1 MIVKKPFQKLC
12 AISLLL
18 AGCSDSDTVDSTI
31 TPVYVEVVEALLIE
45 ESNLIVIEEIDPL
58 LSPPK
63 EEPTRTTLISNFK
76 ELILLDTDN
85 SSERDNDDFVNDR
98 GIIPELAVHTKFG
111 DTSRV
116 YLTDLKSRRE
126 QVLFELNTNQNQFG
140 DQLVCKIKPLDIPDL
155 PRFKGDRLEIK
166 QSNEIL
172 VLTAFSDCDDQN
184 QLQLF
189 TVMLSNSDTNYFV
202 RQPLRKEQEE
212 GSSEPDVYE
221 ITNVSYSE
229 FDTTRQFEDESL
241 SGYSNLIFDL
251 DEQTFGYLD
260 HRYDDNSSS
269 SVFSMNA
276 PIDETETETYRLWTE
291 SVSPAYAA
299 SNPFRVINAFNDTS
313 NPYIIILNNRLLKIS
328 KQNAF
333 NLVQQAN
340 RSLDLNNPV
349 YTWTIGED
357 ALTQNINILNTGTI
371 ALLDGEQLEIIRA
384 DNTRAT
390 RTFAPGLTLENLTRS
405 GRSILL
411 TKQSNSGTK
420 TLSRVD
426 ETSLVETNIIGGV
439 DRIITYD
446 NQDYFDYYLRND
458 GSGVDQRF
466 AQRLSLDQ
474 AFYNPALIN
483 SAWLQVRNYLEDTTQ
498 EYLLLSDN
506 TNAGVLR
513 SPAIYAEDEL
523 ATDGLGALIGTI
535 EGNLAIIEMAAI
547 ISERVGMLWARSSFS
562 DTSPLAAY
570 YFNPSDDQW
579 SFTKVSE
586 DTEFPDWLPYIEP

>member
-1 MIVKKPFQKLC
+1 MIDKKPFQKLC

-18 AGCSDSDTVDSTI
+18 AGCSDSDTVDSII

-98 GIIPELAVHTKFG
+98 GVIPELAVHTKFG

-126 QVLFELNTNQNQFG
+126 QVLFDLNTNQNQFG

-155 PRFKGDRLEIK
+155 PRFKDDRLEIK
-166 QSNEIL
+166 QSNEVL

-189 TVMLSNSDTNYFV
+189 TIMLSNSDTNYFV

-241 SGYSNLIFDL
+241 SEYSNLIFDL
-251 DEQTFGYLD
+251 DEQVYGYLD
-260 HRYDDNSSS
+260 HRYDDNADA

-276 PIDETETETYRLWTE
+276 PIDETETKTYQLWTE

-299 SNPFRVINAFNDTS
+299 SNPSHVINAFNDTS
-313 NPYIIILNNRLLKIS
+313 NPYVIILNNRLLKIS

-405 GRSILL
+405 DRSILL

-439 DRIITYD
+439 NRIIAYD

-474 AFYNPALIN
+474 ASYNPALIN

-535 EGNLAIIEMAAI
+535 DGDLAIIEMAAI

>member
-1 MIVKKPFQKLC
+1 MISKKPFLKLC
-12 AISLLL
+12 AISFLL
-18 AGCSDSDTVDSTI
+18 AGCSDSDTVDSII
-31 TPVYVEVVEALLIE
+31 TPIYVEVVEALLIE

-76 ELILLDTDN
+76 ELILLDTDD

-98 GIIPELAVHTKFG
+98 GVIPELAVHTKFG

-126 QVLFELNTNQNQFG
+126 QVLFDLNTNQNQFG
-140 DQLVCKIKPLDIPDL
+140 DQLVCEIKPLDIPDL
-155 PRFKGDRLEIK
+155 LRLKDDRLEIK
-166 QSNEIL
+166 QSNEVL
-172 VLTAFSDCDDQN
+172 VLTAFSDCDDQD

-189 TVMLSNSDTNYFV
+189 TIMLSSSDTNYFV
-202 RQPLRKEQEE
+202 RQPLLKEQEE
-212 GSSEPDVYE
+212 GASEPDFYE

-251 DEQTFGYLD
+251 DGQVYGYLD
-260 HRYDDNSSS
+260 HRYDDNADA

-276 PIDETETETYRLWTE
+276 PIDGTETETYQLWTE
-291 SVSPAYAA
+291 AVSPAYAA
-299 SNPFRVINAFNDTS
+299 SNPFHVINAFNDTS
-313 NPYIIILNNRLLKIS
+313 NPYVIIVNNRLLQIS

-340 RSLDLNNPV
+340 RSVDLNNPI

-357 ALTQNINILNTGTI
+357 ALTQNINNLNTGTI

-390 RTFAPGLTLENLTRS
+390 RTFAPGLTLENLTKS
-405 GRSILL
+405 GSNILL
-411 TKQSNSGTK
+411 TKQSSSGTK
-420 TLSRVD
+420 TLSRVN

-458 GSGVDQRF
+458 SSGIDQRF
-466 AQRLSLDQ
+466 AQRLNFNQPL
-474 AFYNPALIN
+474 YNPALIN

-506 TNAGVLR
+506 TNEGILR

-535 EGNLAIIEMAAI
+535 EGDVAIIEMAAI
-547 ISERVGMLWARSSFS
+547 ISERVGMLWARPSFTE
-562 DTSPLAAY
+562 DAPLVAY
-570 YFNPSDDQW
+570 YFNPSDNQW
-579 SFTKVSE
+579 FFTKVSD

>member
-1 MIVKKPFQKLC
+1 MIGKKPFLKLC
-12 AISLLL
+12 AISCLL

-63 EEPTRTTLISNFK
+63 DEPTRTTLISNFK
-76 ELILLDTDN
+76 ELILLDTDD
-85 SSERDNDDFVNDR
+85 SSERDNDNFVNDR
-98 GIIPELAVHTKFG
+98 GVIPELAIHTKFG
-111 DTSRV
+111 DVSRV

-126 QVLFELNTNQNQFG
+126 QVLFDLNTNQNQFG
-140 DQLVCKIKPLDIPDL
+140 DQLVCEIKPLDIPDL
-155 PRFKGDRLEIK
+155 LRFKDDRLEIK
-166 QSNEIL
+166 QSNEVL
-172 VLTAFSDCDDQN
+172 VLTAFSDCDNQD

-189 TVMLSNSDTNYFV
+189 TIMLSSSDTNYFV
-202 RQPLRKEQEE
+202 RQPLLKEQEE

-221 ITNVSYSE
+221 IANVSYSE

-251 DEQTFGYLD
+251 DGQVYGYLD
-260 HRYDDNSSS
+260 HRYDDNANS

-276 PIDETETETYRLWTE
+276 LIDETETETYQLWTE

-299 SNPFRVINAFNDTS
+299 SNPFHVINAFIDTS
-313 NPYIIILNNRLLKIS
+313 NPYAIIVNNRLLQIS

-340 RSLDLNNPV
+340 RSVDLNNPV
-349 YTWTIGED
+349 YTWMIGED

-384 DNTRAT
+384 DDSRST
-390 RTFAPGLTLENLTRS
+390 RTFASGFTLENLTKS
-405 GRSILL
+405 ASNILL
-411 TKQSNSGTK
+411 TKQASNETS
-420 TLSRVD
+420 TLSRID
-426 ETSLVETNIIGGV
+426 ESTLVETNIIGGV

-458 GSGVDQRF
+458 SSGIDQRF
-466 AQRLSLDQ
+466 AQRLSLNQ
-474 AFYNPALIN
+474 PLYNPALIN

-506 TNAGVLR
+506 TNAGILR
-513 SPAIYAEDEL
+513 SPAIYVEDEL
-523 ATDGLGALIGTI
+523 ATDGIGALVGTI
-535 EGNLAIIEMAAI
+535 EGDFAIIEMAAI

-562 DTSPLAAY
+562 ETSTLAAY
-570 YFNPSDDQW
+570 YFNPSGDQW
-579 SFTKVSE
+579 SFTKVSD
-586 DTEFPDWLPYIEP
+586 DTEFPAWLPYIEP

>member
-1 MIVKKPFQKLC
+1 MIGKKPFLKLC
-12 AISLLL
+12 AISFLL
-18 AGCSDSDTVDSTI
+18 AGCSDSDTVDSII

-63 EEPTRTTLISNFK
+63 EEPTRTTLIPNFK
-76 ELILLDTDN
+76 ELILLDTDD

-98 GIIPELAVHTKFG
+98 GVIPELAIHTKFG
-111 DTSRV
+111 DISRV

-126 QVLFELNTNQNQFG
+126 QVLFDLNTNQNQFG
-140 DQLVCKIKPLDIPDL
+140 DQLVCEIKPLDIPDL
-155 PRFKGDRLEIK
+155 LRFKDDRLEIK
-166 QSNEIL
+166 QSNEVL
-172 VLTAFSDCDDQN
+172 VLTAFSDCDDQD

-189 TVMLSNSDTNYFV
+189 TITLSSSDTNYFV
-202 RQPLRKEQEE
+202 RQPLLKEQEE

-251 DEQTFGYLD
+251 DGQVYGYLD
-260 HRYDDNSSS
+260 HRYDDNADS

-276 PIDETETETYRLWTE
+276 PIDETETETYQLWTE
-291 SVSPAYAA
+291 SVSPAYGV
-299 SNPFRVINAFNDTS
+299 SNPFHVINAFNRTS
-313 NPYIIILNNRLLKIS
+313 NPYVIIVNNRLLQIS

-340 RSLDLNNPV
+340 RSVDLNNPI

-405 GRSILL
+405 GSNILL
-411 TKQSNSGTK
+411 TKQSSSGTK

-458 GSGVDQRF
+458 GSGIDQRF
-466 AQRLSLDQ
+466 AQRLSLNQ
-474 AFYNPALIN
+474 PLYNPALIN
-483 SAWLQVRNYLEDTTQ
+483 AAWLQVRNYLKDTTQ

-506 TNAGVLR
+506 TNAGILR
-513 SPAIYAEDEL
+513 SPTIYAEDQL
-523 ATDGLGALIGTI
+523 ATDGLGALVGTI
-535 EGNLAIIEMAAI
+535 EGDFAIIEIAAI
-547 ISERVGMLWARSSFS
+547 ISERVGMLWARPNFTE
-562 DTSPLAAY
+562 DAPLVAY

-579 SFTKVSE
+579 SFTKVSD
-586 DTEFPDWLPYIEP
+586 DTTFPSWLPYIEP